1 MDSER
6 NNKLATLSIEDA
18 SEGINYSIIKNYII
32 SDGAVENPLVS
43 FDHPTLVDGI
53 VFVLCIRG
61 NGMIKINTKVY
72 ELGKN
77 MLLTILPGSI
87 FEVVDIERDENALFE
102 FLFFSIDFTYDLNV
116 PGDIDIIEKI
126 SLYPAL
132 QLREDQFCSLLEFHA
147 FMIKQYKRENHL
159 YRELLAK
166 NLLSSFL
173 TEMCY
178 IYEEPEYK
186 RVSITK
192 RRGEIYQQLGRLL
205 MAHIKEE
212 RTVQFY
218 ADKMCLSPKYLSQ
231 LIKEIS
237 GRSIM
242 EWINE
247 YTVVTIKAMLKTSTM
262 TILQVSEEL
271 NFPNPSFFGRYF
283 KKHTG
288 MTPLQYRE
296 S

>member
-1 MDSER
+1 MESER
-6 NNKLATLSIEDA
+6 INKLATLSIDSA
-18 SEGINYSIIKNYII
+18 SEAINYSIIKNYII
-32 SDGAVENPLVS
+32 SDGMIENTIVS
-43 FDHPTLVDGI
+43 FDHPTVVDGI

-61 NGMIKINTKVY
+61 EGKIKINTKGYDV
-72 ELGKN
+72 GQN

-87 FEVVDIERDENALFE
+87 FEVVEHSENALFE
-102 FLFFSIDFTYDLNV
+102 FLFFSIDFTYDLHV
-116 PGDIDIIEKI
+116 PSDMDIIEKI
-126 SLYPAL
+126 SLYPIL
-132 QLREDQFCSLLEFHA
+132 QLRDDQFRGLLEFHS
-147 FMIKQYKRENHL
+147 FMIKQYKRDNHL

-178 IYEEPEYK
+178 IYIESESK
-186 RVSITK
+186 GVSITGRK
-192 RRGEIYQQLGRLL
+192 GEIYQQLGKLL
-205 MAHIKEE
+205 LVHIKSE

-218 ADKMCLSPKYLSQ
+218 ADKMCLSAKYLSQ

-247 YTVVTIKAMLKTSTM
+247 LTIVTIKAMLKTSTM
-262 TILQVSEEL
+262 TILQISEEL